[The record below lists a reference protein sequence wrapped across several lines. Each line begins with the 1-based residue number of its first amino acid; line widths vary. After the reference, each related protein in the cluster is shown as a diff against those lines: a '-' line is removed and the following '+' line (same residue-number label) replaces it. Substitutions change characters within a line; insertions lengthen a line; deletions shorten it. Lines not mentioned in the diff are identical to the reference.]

1 MSRATGKPYGPIA
14 ACYDEIFA
22 PMRDWA
28 PVARRHI
35 LGGILSRAE
44 AGCDIACGTGETALE
59 LARMGIRMYAADLSK
74 EMCRLAAA
82 KARRARLPLRV
93 LHADMRDF
101 RLPEPVDLVLCEFD
115 AINHIPRKSDL
126 TRVAKAAARA
136 LRPGG
141 HFYFDANNQLAL
153 RKLWPATF
161 WIGKPRTSLVMHG
174 GYDASRDLA
183 WIDVE
188 MFQREGRLW
197 RRSHERVEEICWTA
211 TEVRQSLRAAG
222 FASIRA
228 WDATPFFAGNPF
240 VHRGYRTIYLAR
252 KVE

>member
-1 MSRATGKPYGPIA
+1 MPLAAGRPYTAIA
-14 ACYDEIFA
+14 ACYDEIFG

-28 PVARRHI
+28 GAARKQI
-35 LGGILSRAE
+35 LGSILPAAASA
-44 AGCDIACGTGETALE
+44 CDIACGTGETALE
-59 LARMGIRMYAADLSK
+59 LAARGIRMYAVDLSRD
-74 EMCRLAAA
+74 MCRLARA

-126 TRVAKAAARA
+126 VQVARSAARA

-141 HFYFDANNQLAL
+141 HFYFDANNHAAL

-161 WIGKPRTSLVMHG
+161 WIEKPRTGLVMHG
-174 GYDASRDLA
+174 GYDATRELA

-188 MFQREGRLW
+188 MFRREGRLW

-211 TEVRQSLRAAG
+211 AEVRQSLRSAG
-222 FASIRA
+222 FGRIRA
-228 WDATPFFAGNPF
+228 WDAAPFFAGNPF
-240 VHRGYRTIYLAR
+240 VQRGYRTIYLA